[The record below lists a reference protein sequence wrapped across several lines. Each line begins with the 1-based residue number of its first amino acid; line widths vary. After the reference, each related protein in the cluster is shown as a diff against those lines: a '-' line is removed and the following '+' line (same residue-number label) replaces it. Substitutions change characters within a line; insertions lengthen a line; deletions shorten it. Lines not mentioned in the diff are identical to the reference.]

1 MIHLKKKSTESIHH
15 VDTDNMI
22 RKLRASCVDQKCEKV
37 NIDIGTEQLI
47 AKLQNGSHNNQN
59 AVSSEPNTDQII
71 DKIFRTQK
79 GGCGCAQSGGKKKK
93 SKKHKVRG
101 QRRGLVYSENIEK
114 RQTDLSSLINKQYES
129 IRKNNITKIKEKNNV
144 IFVKESA

>member
-1 MIHLKKKSTESIHH
+1 MENVSDVSVTASPVEVMEILNQIGEIFKQSKFSKTMSDKSSEPFTINFDDSSEKKSTESIHH

-93 SKKHKVRG
+93 
-101 QRRGLVYSENIEK
+101 
-114 RQTDLSSLINKQYES
+114 KQ
-129 IRKNNITKIKEKNNV
+129 KT
-144 IFVKESA
+144 